1 MSKRTV
7 EVLLGLILSTGVLA
21 SAQHRPI
28 STPDAPKAI
37 GPYSQAIQAGN
48 MLFLAGQIAI
58 DPKTQQFNADASI
71 EDQTRQTLENLKAV
85 LAANGMTM
93 ANVVS
98 ASLFMKDLKEF
109 ARMNTV
115 YATYFKEAPPA
126 RATVQVAALPRDA
139 KIEISLIAMPLDPT
153 RRHDQLEPPL
163 PSR

>member
-1 MSKRTV
+1 MRKRMIGV
-7 EVLLGLILSTGVLA
+7 CLGVIMSTGVLA
-21 SAQHRPI
+21 FAQHKAI

-58 DPKTQQFNADASI
+58 DPKTQQFNADATI

-85 LAANGMTM
+85 LKANGMTM

-98 ASLFMKDLKEF
+98 ASVFMKDLTEF

-139 KIEISLIAMPLDPT
+139 KIEVSLIAMPLPPS
-153 RRHDQLEPPL
+153 RHHEHQPPL

>member
-1 MSKRTV
+1 MRKLTL
-7 EVLLGLILSTGVLA
+7 EVVLGLLLGTSVVA
-21 SAQHRPI
+21 YAQHKAI

-58 DPKTQQFNADASI
+58 DPKTQQFKADASI

-98 ASLFMKDLKEF
+98 ATVFMKDLSDF
-109 ARMNTV
+109 AKMNTV
-115 YATYFKEAPPA
+115 YGSFFTEAPPA

-139 KIEISLIAMPLDPT
+139 KVEISLIAVK
-153 RRHDQLEPPL
+153 
-163 PSR
+163 